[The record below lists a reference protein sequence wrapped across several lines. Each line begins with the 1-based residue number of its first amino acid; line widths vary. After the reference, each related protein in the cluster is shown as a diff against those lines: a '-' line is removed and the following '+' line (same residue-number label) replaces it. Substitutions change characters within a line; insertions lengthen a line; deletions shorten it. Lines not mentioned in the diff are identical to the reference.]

1 MHALFLL
8 YSPNDVNV
16 SPNTAEREGGPPKY
30 TTLLDEIEQD
40 LAGTVLASF
49 QDPSLWFGNET

>member
-8 YSPNDVNV
+8 YSPMINM
-16 SPNTAEREGGPPKY
+16 SPNTTEREGGPPKY
-30 TTLLDEIEQD
+30 TALLDEIERD
-40 LAGTVLASF
+40 LAGMVLASF